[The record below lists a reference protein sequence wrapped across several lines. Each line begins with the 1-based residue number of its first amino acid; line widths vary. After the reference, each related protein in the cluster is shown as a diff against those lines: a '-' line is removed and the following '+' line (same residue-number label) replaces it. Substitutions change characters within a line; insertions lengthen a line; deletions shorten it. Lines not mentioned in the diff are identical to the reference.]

1 MWVVLTSFFLNALLV
16 SVRLIP
22 LVVVSP
28 IVFFARIPL
37 TVRLLL
43 ALALSAVMASSMTLT
58 HEPVFTLPALLG
70 ELLLGVL
77 MAFGFHAA
85 HAGVDMAGKLID
97 TQIGLNAAGVFD
109 PGTSTMT
116 GLMADLLV
124 WSLSAVF
131 IVLNLHHDLLRG
143 FAQLLVAVPP
153 GSVSLSTLSLSLA
166 TVMTQQFLLA
176 FMIVVPVLVGL
187 WLIDIAFAFM
197 SRSMP
202 QANVYFLSLPIK
214 LGVGVLIL
222 ILTLPMIVQR
232 LPLLIENALRFAL
245 SPAGVQ

>member
-1 MWVVLTSFFLNALLV
+1 VSVLTSFLLNALLV

-28 IVFFARIPL
+28 ILFFSRIPL

-43 ALALSAVMASSMTLT
+43 ALGLSGVLASGITGT
-58 HEPVFTLPALLG
+58 QAPAFTWSVLAG

-85 HAGVDMAGKLID
+85 HAGVDLAGKLID

-109 PGTSTMT
+109 PGTSNMT
-116 GLMADLLV
+116 GLTADLLA
-124 WSLSAVF
+124 WSLAALF
-131 IVLNLHHDLLRG
+131 LVLNLHHDLLRV
-143 FAQLLVAVPP
+143 FAQLLVAVPL

-176 FMIVVPVLVGL
+176 FMIVVPVILGL
-187 WLIDIAFAFM
+187 WLVDVAFAFL

-202 QANVYFLSLPIK
+202 QANVYFLSLPLK
-214 LGVGVLIL
+214 LGIGVFIF
-222 ILTLPMIVQR
+222 ILTLPTIVQR

>member
-1 MWVVLTSFFLNALLV
+1 MLTSFFLNALLV

-22 LVVVSP
+22 LIVVSP
-28 IVFFARIPL
+28 ILFFARIPL

-43 ALALSAVMASSMTLT
+43 ALMLSAVMASSMTMT
-58 HEPVFTLPALLG
+58 DAHAFTLPVLLG

-85 HAGVDMAGKLID
+85 HAGVDMAGKLVD

-109 PGTSTMT
+109 PGTSSMT
-116 GLMADLLV
+116 GLTAELLA
-124 WSLSAVF
+124 WSLGALF
-131 IVLNLHHDLLRG
+131 LVLNLHHDLLRI
-143 FAQLLVAVPP
+143 FAQLFVVIPP
-153 GSVSLSTLSLSLA
+153 GSVSLSTLSIPLA

-176 FMIVVPVLVGL
+176 FMIVVPVILGL
-187 WLIDIAFAFM
+187 WLVDVAFAFL

-214 LGVGVLIL
+214 LGIGMFIF
-222 ILTLPMIVQR
+222 ILTLPVIVQR

-245 SPAGVQ
+245 SSAGTQ

>member
-1 MWVVLTSFFLNALLV
+1 MTSFFLNALLV

-28 IVFFARIPL
+28 VLFFSRIPL

-43 ALALSAVMASSMTLT
+43 ALALAAVLTSSMTVT
-58 HEPVFTLPALLG
+58 TTPIFTLPVLLG
-70 ELLLGVL
+70 ELSLGVL

-85 HAGVDMAGKLID
+85 HAGVDMAGKLVD
-97 TQIGLNAAGVFD
+97 TQIGLNAVGVFD
-109 PGTSTMT
+109 PGTSNMT
-116 GLMADLLV
+116 GLVAELLA
-124 WSLSAVF
+124 WSLGALF
-131 IVLNLHHDLLRG
+131 IVLNLHHDLLRV

-166 TVMTQQFLLA
+166 TIMTQQFLLA
-176 FMIVVPVLVGL
+176 FMIVVPVILGL
-187 WLIDIAFAFM
+187 WLIDIAFAFL

-202 QANVYFLSLPIK
+202 QANVYFLSLPLK
-214 LGVGVLIL
+214 LGVGVFIF

-232 LPLLIENALRFAL
+232 LPLLIEHALQFAL
-245 SPAGVQ
+245 APAGVQ

>member
-1 MWVVLTSFFLNALLV
+1 M

-28 IVFFARIPL
+28 VLVFTRIPL
-37 TVRLLL
+37 TVRLIL
-43 ALALSAVMASSMTLT
+43 ALVLSAVLASSMTLT
-58 HEPVFTLPALLG
+58 HAPVFTLPVLLG
-70 ELLLGVL
+70 ELLVGVL

-109 PGTSTMT
+109 PGTSNMT
-116 GLMADLLV
+116 GLMADLLG
-124 WSLSAVF
+124 WSLGALF
-131 IVLNLHHDLLRG
+131 IVLNLHHDLLRV

-176 FMIVVPVLVGL
+176 FMTVVPVIVGL
-187 WLIDIAFAFM
+187 WLIDTAFAFL

-214 LGVGVLIL
+214 LGVGMFIF

-245 SPAGVQ
+245 SPVGAQ

>member
-1 MWVVLTSFFLNALLV
+1 MLTSFFLNALLV

-22 LVVVSP
+22 LIVVSP
-28 IVFFARIPL
+28 ILFFSRIPL

-43 ALALSAVMASSMTLT
+43 ALMLSAVLASGMTMADA
-58 HEPVFTLPALLG
+58 PVFTLPVLLG

-109 PGTSTMT
+109 PGTSSMT
-116 GLMADLLV
+116 GLTAELLA
-124 WSLSAVF
+124 WSLGALF
-131 IVLNLHHDLLRG
+131 LVLNLHHDLLRV

-153 GSVSLSTLSLSLA
+153 GSVSLSALSMPLA

-176 FMIVVPVLVGL
+176 FMIVVPVILGL
-187 WLIDIAFAFM
+187 WLVDVAFAFL

-202 QANVYFLSLPIK
+202 QANVYFLSLPVK
-214 LGVGVLIL
+214 LGIGMFIF

-245 SPAGVQ
+245 SSVGTQ

>member
-1 MWVVLTSFFLNALLV
+1 MSVLTSFLLNALLV

-22 LVVVSP
+22 LIVVSP
-28 IVFFARIPL
+28 ILFFSRIPL

-43 ALALSAVMASSMTLT
+43 ALGLSGVLASGMTVAQA
-58 HEPVFTLPALLG
+58 PAFTWSVLAG

-85 HAGVDMAGKLID
+85 HAGVDLAGKLID

-109 PGTSTMT
+109 PGTSNMT
-116 GLMADLLV
+116 GLTADLLA
-124 WSLSAVF
+124 WSLAALF
-131 IVLNLHHDLLRG
+131 LVLNLHHDLLRV

-176 FMIVVPVLVGL
+176 FMIVIPVILGL
-187 WLIDIAFAFM
+187 WLVDVAFAFL

-202 QANVYFLSLPIK
+202 QANVYFLSLPLK
-214 LGVGVLIL
+214 LGIGVFIF
-222 ILTLPMIVQR
+222 ILTLPTIVER

-245 SPAGVQ
+245 SPAGAQ

>member
-1 MWVVLTSFFLNALLV
+1 MLTSFFLNALLV

-22 LVVVSP
+22 LIVVSP
-28 IVFFARIPL
+28 ILFFSRIPL

-43 ALALSAVMASSMTLT
+43 ALMLSAVLASGMTMDDA
-58 HEPVFTLPALLG
+58 PVFTLPVLLG

-109 PGTSTMT
+109 PGTSSMT
-116 GLMADLLV
+116 GLTAELLA
-124 WSLSAVF
+124 WSLGALF
-131 IVLNLHHDLLRG
+131 LVLNLHYDLLRV
-143 FAQLLVAVPP
+143 FAQLLVVVPP
-153 GSVSLSTLSLSLA
+153 GSVSLSALSMPLA

-176 FMIVVPVLVGL
+176 FMIVVPVILGL
-187 WLIDIAFAFM
+187 WLVDVAFAFL

-214 LGVGVLIL
+214 LGIGMFIF

-245 SPAGVQ
+245 SSAGTQ

>member
-1 MWVVLTSFFLNALLV
+1 VLASGITGTQAPAFTW
-16 SVRLIP
+16 SV
-22 LVVVSP
+22 
-28 IVFFARIPL
+28 
-37 TVRLLL
+37 L
-43 ALALSAVMASSMTLT
+43 A
-58 HEPVFTLPALLG
+58 G

-85 HAGVDMAGKLID
+85 HAGVDLAGKLID

-109 PGTSTMT
+109 PGTSNMT
-116 GLMADLLV
+116 GLTADLLA
-124 WSLSAVF
+124 WSLAALF
-131 IVLNLHHDLLRG
+131 LVLNLHHDLLRV
-143 FAQLLVAVPP
+143 FAQLLVAVPL

-176 FMIVVPVLVGL
+176 FMIVVPVILGL
-187 WLIDIAFAFM
+187 WLVDVAFAFL

-202 QANVYFLSLPIK
+202 QANVYFLSLPLK
-214 LGVGVLIL
+214 LGIGVFIF
-222 ILTLPMIVQR
+222 ILTLPTIVQR